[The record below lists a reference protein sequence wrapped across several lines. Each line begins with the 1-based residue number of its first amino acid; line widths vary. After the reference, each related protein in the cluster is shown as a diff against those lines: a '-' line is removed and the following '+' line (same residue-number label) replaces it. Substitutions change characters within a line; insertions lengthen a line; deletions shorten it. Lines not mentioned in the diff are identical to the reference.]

1 MLTYALYTVVALL
14 VAILA
19 TISIWSP
26 RMVRIK
32 LAALIVSAAMMPA
45 AYAGFSELL
54 SKPKPVEL
62 EWMARQ
68 VAEADVVAADM
79 QEGEAIYLW
88 LKYPGSKTP
97 RAYVLPWSEQA
108 ARQLHGAQQKAEQ
121 EGSGVRMGKPFE
133 RSEDEDEPMFYAAPQ
148 QSMPYK
154 HADGGDPVVVA
165 RPEKGYGHR

>member
-14 VAILA
+14 VALLA

-26 RMVRIK
+26 RTVRIK